1 MLFARLDINAQG
13 NIRGEDKNLPA
24 AMKTLVPTADSK
36 LRAYKEARW
45 VLGADYVF
53 SVPLLAGQR
62 IFTEVSRAA
71 TQKRCDLSCG
81 LVMGFLNSDPRHCL
95 ARITVLLLS
104 WLLVVSPVTA
114 MDKSHRVKAAL
125 IYQFAKYTHW
135 PKAMGDTI
143 TFCTYGGDTLAGALH
158 TVQNKRVRNMRV
170 DVRHVSSLP
179 EVLRYCQVLFIGAQ
193 QSSLPT
199 LLGGLENSAILT
211 VGESKNFTT
220 KI

>member
-1 MLFARLDINAQG
+1 
-13 NIRGEDKNLPA
+13 
-24 AMKTLVPTADSK
+24 
-36 LRAYKEARW
+36 
-45 VLGADYVF
+45 
-53 SVPLLAGQR
+53 
-62 IFTEVSRAA
+62 
-71 TQKRCDLSCG
+71 
-81 LVMGFLNSDPRHCL
+81 MGFLNSDPRHCL

-211 VGESKNFTT
+211 VGESKNFTHLGGMINFVRRGLKQKFEINQMATT
-220 KI
+220 KANLNLSSKLLQIAVSPRS